1 VPKYYKA
8 KVKLEKI
15 VEVTVSADN
24 EANAK
29 RRAKSLAIS
38 KNENIPF
45 KVVSTDL
52 TFQRE
57 CKFEVGQMIKH
68 PFFGNGKILELKQ
81 MTNMAEEISDHGK
94 IEFEDG
100 SIKDIAISMVNNLE
114 IIEEKFS

>member
-1 VPKYYKA
+1 MPKYYKA

-15 VEVTVSADN
+15 VEVSVAADN

-29 RRAKSLAIS
+29 RRAQAIAIE
-38 KNENIPF
+38 KNDTVPF
-45 KVVSTDL
+45 NVVSTDL
-52 TFQRE
+52 TFERE

-68 PFFGNGKILELKQ
+68 PFFGKGKILELKQ

-114 IIEEKFS
+114 IIE